1 MYATNGRL
9 YSQKSIRMN
18 SLFYLYIL
26 KNEFIL

>member
-9 YSQKSIRMN
+9 YSQKSIGMN
-18 SLFYLYIL
+18 SLFYYIL